1 MNDTLGRG
9 AWRGGGVAGAR
20 AGDGMGM
27 VLGLGLGISG
37 EQRKGTE
44 DGE

>member
-9 AWRGGGVAGAR
+9 AWRGGGGAGAR